1 MSNVIYDYPKSSCDC
16 YNCTNISYASETKG
30 IPSNMSTVNCK
41 TPDMFN
47 CYNSNPFRYNIEPN
61 VQDGYVNLN
70 PNVMLSQYAN
80 DFQRIESS
88 TNQSC
93 PRVQFAS
100 RDPRLI
106 SASHSGQVL
115 TLDRPPIET
124 QPDLDTISTDKKLN
138 NYGQGYRT
146 YSDIS
151 AGQIMYYVDKS
162 IEDPFF
168 LPIFATSAK
177 SFGTLYQD
185 PMGAM
190 KPRYDRKPLT
200 CTNHLNTTRNN
211 YSGGLSWIEDSQEFR
226 EDIISKQMA
235 KNNQQ
240 RWEPR
245 WTTNGV

>member
-1 MSNVIYDYPKSSCDC
+1 MPNVIYDYPKSSCDC
-16 YNCTNISYASETKG
+16 YKCTDVSYLSETKG
-30 IPSNMSTVNCK
+30 TPSNMPTVNCK

-47 CYNSNPFRYNIEPN
+47 CYNSKPFRYNIEPTN
-61 VQDGYVNLN
+61 QDGYVNLN
-70 PNVMLSQYAN
+70 PDVMISQYAR
-80 DFQRIESS
+80 DFQRIENS
-88 TNQSC
+88 TNW
-93 PRVQFAS
+93 PKVQFVS
-100 RDPRLI
+100 KDPRLI

-124 QPDLDTISTDKKLN
+124 QPDLDTISTDKTLN
-138 NYGQGYRT
+138 KYGQDYRT
-146 YSDIS
+146 YSDVN
-151 AGQIMYYVDKS
+151 AGQISYYIDKS

-168 LPIFATSAK
+168 LPVFATSAK

-190 KPRYDRKPLT
+190 KPIYDRKPLT

-235 KNNQQ
+235 RRNQE

-245 WTTNGV
+245 WANGM